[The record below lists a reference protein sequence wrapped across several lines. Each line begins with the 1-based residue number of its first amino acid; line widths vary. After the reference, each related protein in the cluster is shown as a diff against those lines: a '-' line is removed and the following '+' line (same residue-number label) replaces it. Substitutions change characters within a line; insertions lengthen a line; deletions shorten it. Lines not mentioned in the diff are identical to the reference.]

1 MRRATGR
8 LRGGEAVT
16 HRAAVLGAVA
26 AGALV
31 AAAAAGCGGEAGD
44 LLAVERSG
52 SIPGARLDLRVTVDG
67 RAACNRGAL
76 RQLPSDQVI
85 AARRIERALAGEE
98 DDPGPAARDLRLRP
112 GPRSILRYRA
122 RVEAGTVAFAD
133 TSRGQPA
140 AFFEVAKLARDVA
153 RGTCGLRR

>member
-1 MRRATGR
+1 VSARAVVR
-8 LRGGEAVT
+8 AVAT
-16 HRAAVLGAVA
+16 AAVG
-26 AGALV
+26 

-44 LLAVERSG
+44 LLAVERTG

-67 RAACNRGAL
+67 RAACNRGEL
-76 RQLPSDQVI
+76 RQLPSDQVL

-98 DDPGPAARDLRLRP
+98 DDPGPAARDVRLRP
-112 GPRSILRYRA
+112 RPGSILRYRA

-140 AFFEVAKLARDVA
+140 AFFQVAKLARDVA

>member
-1 MRRATGR
+1 VTRRAHM
-8 LRGGEAVT
+8 L
-16 HRAAVLGAVA
+16 AVA
-26 AGALV
+26 TAALA

-52 SIPGARLDLRVTVDG
+52 SIPGARLDVRVTVDG
-67 RAACNRGAL
+67 RAACNRGDL
-76 RQLPSDQVI
+76 RQLPSDQVL

-98 DDPGPAARDLRLRP
+98 EDPGPAARDVRLRP
-112 GPRSILRYRA
+112 GPRSIMRYRA

-133 TSRGQPA
+133 TSRGQPP
-140 AFFEVAKLARDVA
+140 AFFQVAKLTRDVA

>member
-1 MRRATGR
+1 MTRPGR
-8 LRGGEAVT
+8 GAALA
-16 HRAAVLGAVA
+16 AAVLA
-26 AGALV
+26 AAALL
-31 AAAAAGCGGEAGD
+31 AAAGCGGEAGD

-52 SIPGARLDLRVTVDG
+52 SIPGARLELRVTVDG

-85 AARRIERALAGEE
+85 AARRIERALAGEQ
-98 DDPGPAARDLRLRP
+98 DAPGPAARDVRLRP
-112 GPRSILRYRA
+112 GPGSILRYRA

-133 TSRGQPA
+133 TSRGQPP

>member
-1 MRRATGR
+1 VTGR
-8 LRGGEAVT
+8 
-16 HRAAVLGAVA
+16 AAPLGAVA
-26 AGALV
+26 AL
-31 AAAAAGCGGEAGD
+31 AAAVAAGCGGEAGD

-67 RAACNRGAL
+67 RAACNRGEL

-98 DDPGPAARDLRLRP
+98 EDPGPAARELRLRP

-140 AFFEVAKLARDVA
+140 AFFQVAKLTRDVA